1 MEQPDKRKQ
10 AMRIWLQSGG
20 RIPIRDIADRL
31 GVKPDAVRQWKRRDN
46 WEQKLKEQQNKKN
59 SDGVTDD
66 VTENVTDDAEN
77 NGGVTEGENTDE
89 VKKPAEHAPVPVKT
103 FTPPK
108 RKLPVTQNRFEDA
121 KKPPK
126 GTHRNNEKRFVL
138 DNIRKTN
145 LTDEELEMLDDL
157 LVDEEKTLIT
167 DIKRLILRESRL
179 MAQLNK
185 LQKETVLEES
195 SVTVIDAYNREKTT
209 KKMKSNLPYILAVER
224 ELTLIANAKT
234 KALAELGA
242 IREARQLKD
251 WSERPLTIRIRR
263 AGAANG

>member
-1 MEQPDKRKQ
+1 MEQPDKRKK

-46 WEQKLKEQQNKKN
+46 WEQKLKDQQNKKN

-66 VTENVTDDAEN
+66 VTADTADD
-77 NGGVTEGENTDE
+77 GGVTENCDKAEE
-89 VKKPAEHAPVPVKT
+89 EKPAERTPVPVKQ
-103 FTPPK
+103 FKPPK

-121 KKPPK
+121 QKPPK
-126 GTHRNNEKRFVL
+126 GTARNNEKRFVL

-145 LTDEELEMLDDL
+145 LTDEEIEMLDDL

-179 MAQLNK
+179 MVQLDK

-195 SVTVIDAYNREKTT
+195 SITVIDAYNREKTT

-242 IREARQLKD
+242 IREARKLKD

>member
-1 MEQPDKRKQ
+1 
-10 AMRIWLQSGG
+10 
-20 RIPIRDIADRL
+20 
-31 GVKPDAVRQWKRRDN
+31 
-46 WEQKLKEQQNKKN
+46 
-59 SDGVTDD
+59 
-66 VTENVTDDAEN
+66 
-77 NGGVTEGENTDE
+77 
-89 VKKPAEHAPVPVKT
+89 
-103 FTPPK
+103 
-108 RKLPVTQNRFEDA
+108 
-121 KKPPK
+121 
-126 GTHRNNEKRFVL
+126 
-138 DNIRKTN
+138 
-145 LTDEELEMLDDL
+145 MLDDL

-179 MAQLNK
+179 MAQLDK

-263 AGAANG
+263 AGS

>member
-1 MEQPDKRKQ
+1 M
-10 AMRIWLQSGG
+10 
-20 RIPIRDIADRL
+20 
-31 GVKPDAVRQWKRRDN
+31 
-46 WEQKLKEQQNKKN
+46 
-59 SDGVTDD
+59 TDD
-66 VTENVTDDAEN
+66 VTENVTVDTEDD
-77 NGGVTEGENTDE
+77 GGVTNNCDKTEDE
-89 VKKPAEHAPVPVKT
+89 KSVERTSVPVKQ

-108 RKLPVTQNRFEDA
+108 RKLPVTHNRFEDA
-121 KKPPK
+121 QKPPK

-145 LTDEELEMLDDL
+145 LTDEELEMLNDL

-179 MAQLNK
+179 MAQLDK

-209 KKMKSNLPYILAVER
+209 RKMKSNLPYILAVER

-263 AGAANG
+263 AGN

>member
-1 MEQPDKRKQ
+1 MERPDKRKQ

-59 SDGVTDD
+59 VDGVTDD
-66 VTENVTDDAEN
+66 VTADAADV
-77 NGGVTEGENTDE
+77 GGVTNDCDGEE
-89 VKKPAEHAPVPVKT
+89 EEKPTERAPVPVKR

-121 KKPPK
+121 RKPPK
-126 GTHRNNEKRFVL
+126 GTARNNEKRFVL

-179 MAQLNK
+179 MAQLDK

>member
-1 MEQPDKRKQ
+1 MEQPDKRKK

-31 GVKPDAVRQWKRRDN
+31 GVKPDAVRQWKRRDK
-46 WEQKLKEQQNKKN
+46 WDEKLKNQQNKKN
-59 SDGVTDD
+59 ADGVTDD
-66 VTENVTDDAEN
+66 VTGDTECDGGVTDDCDSAE
-77 NGGVTEGENTDE
+77 DE
-89 VKKPAEHAPVPVKT
+89 KPAERAPVPVKR

-121 KKPPK
+121 RKPPK

-145 LTDEELEMLDDL
+145 LTDEEIEMLDGL
-157 LVDEEKTLIT
+157 LVDEEKTLVT

-179 MAQLNK
+179 MVQLDR
-185 LQKETVLEES
+185 LQKESEVAEY
-195 SVTVIDAYNREKTT
+195 SVTVVDAYNREKTT
-209 KKMKSNLPYILAVER
+209 KKMKNNLPYILAVER